1 MHHSTPALAQPRQ
14 VFAIVSV
21 GVILTNLDLF
31 SINVALP
38 RIAADFAGSTL
49 DELTW
54 VLNGYAI
61 AFASLLVFAG
71 RMAEGFRRDRSF
83 MLGVAIFT
91 LASAACATASGV
103 WSLVAWRVLAA
114 TGAALMTPTSLGLL
128 LSAFPPDQR
137 AQTVRNWAGVGGF
150 AAALGP
156 LVGGV
161 LVTFSWRWI
170 FIFNAFVGMAAL
182 AVAWR
187 QLPAVPGHAVARPS
201 PIASMMV
208 TAGIAALVFGITKGH
223 AWGRSSPAVL
233 ASLTGAVL
241 LLGAFVAHCQGAD
254 HPLVDPALFRIR
266 PFSTSAWVLVPYSM
280 VFGALLFSISIW
292 CQTSWGWSAL
302 RTGLSMC
309 VGPLLVPVTSMLFG
323 TKLIARF
330 GGKSVIAAGLCFFAA
345 AFAVWAGFIGQTPQT
360 SVVVIG
366 MAFSGIG
373 VGLAFPTLM
382 GMGTQ
387 ALPASAFATG
397 AGVINMLRQAA
408 MAIGVAMFV
417 ALVGAPTNGH
427 DKLESFHTSW
437 WAMSI
442 LTVLAAA
449 PLLRLRVAIASTTGN
464 TNKSPP

>member
-1 MHHSTPALAQPRQ
+1 MNHHDHAPPRQ
-14 VFAIVSV
+14 VFAIVCV

-71 RMAEGFRRDRSF
+71 RLAEGYRRDRSF
-83 MLGVAIFT
+83 ILGVAIFT
-91 LASAACATASGV
+91 LASAACATSTGV

-128 LSAFPPDQR
+128 LATFPPDRR
-137 AQTVRNWAGVGGF
+137 AQAVRNWAGVGGF

-161 LVTFSWRWI
+161 LVTVSWRWI
-170 FIFNAFVGMAAL
+170 FIFNAIVGTL
-182 AVAWR
+182 AIGVAWR
-187 QLPAVPGHAVARPS
+187 QLPVVPGHAVSRPS
-201 PIASMMV
+201 SIASLLV
-208 TAGIAALVFGITKGH
+208 TAGTATLVFGITKGH
-223 AWGRSSPAVL
+223 AWGWASPAVL
-233 ASLTGAVL
+233 GSLCSAAL
-241 LLGAFVAHCQGAD
+241 LLGAFVAHCKCSD
-254 HPLVDPALFRIR
+254 HPLIDPALFSIR
-266 PFSTSAWVLVPYSM
+266 PYTTSAWVLVPYSM

-292 CQTSWGWSAL
+292 CQTIWGWSAL
-302 RTGLSMC
+302 RTGTLMC
-309 VGPLLVPVTSMLFG
+309 VGPFMVPLTSMLFG
-323 TKLIARF
+323 ARLIARF
-330 GGKSVIAAGLCFFAA
+330 GAKPVIAAGLCCFAA
-345 AFAVWAGFIGQTPQT
+345 AFAVWASLIDQTPQAC
-360 SVVVIG
+360 VVVIG
-366 MAFSGIG
+366 MALSGIG

-397 AGVINMLRQAA
+397 SGVINMLRQAS

-417 ALVGAPTNGH
+417 ALVGSPAGMSA
-427 DKLESFHTSW
+427 KLQSFHMAW
-437 WAMSI
+437 WVMAT
-442 LTVLAAA
+442 LTLMAAT
-449 PLLRLRVAIASTTGN
+449 PLLRLRKEKLQVN
-464 TNKSPP
+464 H